1 MSTWPPTRAGRVDRL
16 HGDEGLAAIELAILL
31 PVLLALI
38 LAAVDFGLA
47 FRQQIMLRNAASNA
61 AAYAAVQPCD
71 TAGID
76 SDASAELQ
84 NVSLPAPVI
93 STPQIVFTDASG
105 AVVTSCLNATQ
116 VQVTVSAPYTLLT
129 GTFLHA
135 FFGVGTTLNVSGR
148 ETVRVQGKS

>member
-1 MSTWPPTRAGRVDRL
+1 MTATWARRRMLRCVHRETDAGI
-16 HGDEGLAAIELAILL
+16 AAVELAILL
-31 PVLLALI
+31 PVLLALTC
-38 LAAVDFGLA
+38 AAVDFGLA

-76 SDASAELQ
+76 SDAANEIQ
-84 NVSLPAPVI
+84 GVSVLKPAI

-105 AVVTSCLNATQ
+105 AVVTDCLSASQ

-129 GTFLHA
+129 GSFLHGL
-135 FFGVGTTLNVSGR
+135 FGIPTAVTVDGQ
-148 ETVRVQGKS
+148 ETVRVQGH